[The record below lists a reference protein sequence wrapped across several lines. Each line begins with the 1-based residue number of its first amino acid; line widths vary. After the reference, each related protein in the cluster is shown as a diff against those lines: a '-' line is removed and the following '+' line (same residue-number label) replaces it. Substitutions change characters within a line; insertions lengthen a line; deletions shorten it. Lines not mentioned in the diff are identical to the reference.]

1 LSLPSPDRLSR
12 SHRELA
18 AARLLAEEGFPS
30 QAVSRAY
37 YAAFFAAEQALLTLE
52 ETRTKHSGV
61 IAAFNK
67 LLVREHGLDESCAR
81 TLRRLFERRSDAD
94 YGGIEVTSDQAS
106 AAIEDGERFVQD
118 VGRWL
123 AAQNR

>member
-1 LSLPSPDRLSR
+1 MSRPSPDRLGR
-12 SHRELA
+12 SDRELA
-18 AARLLAEEGFPS
+18 AARLLREGGFAA

-37 YAAFFAAEQALLTLE
+37 YAAFFAAEQVLLTLG

-67 LLVREHGLDESCAR
+67 LLVREQGFDESGAR

-94 YGGIEVTSDQAS
+94 YGGIEVTSDEAH
-106 AAIEDGERFVQD
+106 AAIEDAERFVQD

-123 AAQNR
+123 SARDR

>member
-1 LSLPSPDRLSR
+1 LSRPSPDRLAR
-12 SHRELA
+12 SDRELA
-18 AARLLAEEGFPS
+18 AARLLCEGGFSS

-37 YAAFFAAEQALLTLE
+37 YAAFFAAEHALLVLG

-67 LLVREHGLDESCAR
+67 LLVLEHGLDESCAR
-81 TLRRLFERRSDAD
+81 TLRRLFERSSDAD
-94 YGGIEVTSDQAS
+94 YGGIEVTSDQAH
-106 AAIEDGERFVQD
+106 AAIEDAERFVQD

-123 AAQNR
+123 SAGNR